1 MWAAA
6 ELGIDFKLM
15 QLFAL
20 KVPTSS
26 CGEEAGIGARVKDPG
41 VMDFS

>member
-6 ELGIDFKLM
+6 ELGIDFKL
-15 QLFAL
+15 QQPFAW

-26 CGEEAGIGARVKDPG
+26 RGEEAGTGVRVKDPG